1 MTSFLSDMV
10 ARQSAGF
17 SISGK
22 IRAGIKVPTKRTLDN
37 PSAMEIVARVKKG
50 EISFQNAQAEILK
63 KTGLKNPFYPRNSRC
78 FFAHPWDMESGKIA
92 SDQLLKLYGQVRDGD
107 PEPRLYRFP
116 VVFADIHRGG
126 IDAALGS
133 GLAVRGGGAQTIH
146 YQSRYGD
153 DGVRRCVY
161 LPPVVPS
168 KDASRKQ
175 FSRREFVVRG
185 VCDTDLCPQFASGEC
200 RFAGTL
206 RFYIPG
212 MPGAGLYCLE
222 TGSTQAASEIY
233 LRLSSLLDECGYL
246 PNFIPDGRPV
256 FWLTKALKNRVYY
269 DEEGNQ
275 KKGEQW
281 VPVLETEIDLT
292 KVKMLREH
300 KRMLLA
306 APSAQPAVSG
316 LPAAWVMPDPQEA
329 GAGHCAAESACQ
341 VDNDGVVL
349 EGAPEQV
356 TASDA
361 SDAWLVATAAAD
373 AGATTGAATEASATG
388 ASHGVAVDL
397 LAKARD
403 MGIEHKV
410 TEWAAL
416 RYGAQWDKELA
427 GTALEGFR
435 AIHSRFGQHTGSF
448 LDLQIRLLANDIPFQ
463 KVALPYF
470 KAKFGGIGLGANL
483 AAIIAHLD
491 ELLDQGP
498 SVARSFM
505 QANGV

>member
-1 MTSFLSDMV
+1 MRRRKSSRRRVSRTRF
-10 ARQSAGF
+10 
-17 SISGK
+17 
-22 IRAGIKVPTKRTLDN
+22 IRATRAASLPIRGTWKAARSPAINCSSSMARCAMAI
-37 PSAMEIVARVKKG
+37 PSRA
-50 EISFQNAQAEILK
+50 
-63 KTGLKNPFYPRNSRC
+63 C
-78 FFAHPWDMESGKIA
+78 IA
-92 SDQLLKLYGQVRDGD
+92 SRWCLPTSIAAGSTPPWALAWPGAGGVRVG
-107 PEPRLYRFP
+107 EPRLYGFR

-168 KDASRKQ
+168 KDAIRKQ

-306 APSAQPAVSG
+306 APSAQPAASG
-316 LPAAWVMPDPQEA
+316 LPAAWVMSDPQEA
-329 GAGHCAAESACQ
+329 GAGHCAAEPACQ

-349 EGAPEQV
+349 EGAPERV

-373 AGATTGAATEASATG
+373 AGATTGAATKASATG

-416 RYGAQWDKELA
+416 RYGAQWDKEPA
-427 GTALEGFR
+427 GTALERVR
-435 AIHSRFGQHTGSF
+435 AI
-448 LDLQIRLLANDIPFQ
+448 LA
-463 KVALPYF
+463 
-470 KAKFGGIGLGANL
+470 
-483 AAIIAHLD
+483 
-491 ELLDQGP
+491 
-498 SVARSFM
+498 
-505 QANGV
+505 